1 MPNQKDASDDLLQL
15 KAALRKNL
23 DAMGA
28 IAARMVVLKQFREAV
43 LPHLPPSAALAALEA
58 FDWSLEES
66 LPIAAD
72 FASLPAYSDA
82 FLEEAAATR
91 AAIRRQQGHR
101 EL

>member
-1 MPNQKDASDDLLQL
+1 MPTQLDTGDDLREL
-15 KAALRKNL
+15 KAALRKNV

-28 IAARMVVLKQFREAV
+28 IAARMVVLRQFREAV
-43 LPHLPPSAALAALEA
+43 LPHLPPTAAIAALEA

-72 FASLPAYSDA
+72 FASLPAYSEA

-91 AAIRRQQGHR
+91 AAVQRQHR
-101 EL
+101 PPER